1 MDKVILTAQE
11 LLDDSFRLGIKVIES
26 QFEPTLLVAIWRG
39 GASVAVAIH
48 ELMVYQ
54 GFKLDHT
61 IIKAS
66 SYAGTEQSNHIVID
80 GMNNIIDRITKNDRL
95 LIVDDIFDTGRTIVS
110 VLQALR
116 EGCGENT
123 AEDIRVATPWYK
135 PAKNNTDII
144 PDYYLHTT
152 DKWVVF
158 PHELDALTE
167 DEIAIHR
174 SVIS

>member
-26 QFEPTLLVAIWRG
+26 QFEPTLLIAIWRG

-54 GFKLDHT
+54 GLKLDHT

-66 SYAGTEQSNHIVID
+66 SYAGTEQSNHIIIE
-80 GMNNIIDRITKNDRL
+80 GMNNVIHRITKNDRL
-95 LIVDDIFDTGRTIVS
+95 LIVDDIFDTGRTIFS
-110 VLQALR
+110 VLQALK
-116 EGCGENT
+116 EGCGEST
-123 AEDIRVATPWYK
+123 AENIRVATPWYK
-135 PAKNNTDII
+135 PEKNGTDII

-152 DKWVVF
+152 DKWIVF

-167 DEIAIHR
+167 DEVATHR